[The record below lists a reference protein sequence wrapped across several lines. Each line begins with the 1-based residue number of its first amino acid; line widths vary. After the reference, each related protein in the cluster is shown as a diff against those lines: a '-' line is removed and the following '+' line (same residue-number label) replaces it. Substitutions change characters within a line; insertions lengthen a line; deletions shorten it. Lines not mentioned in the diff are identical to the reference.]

1 MIKAIYWVP
10 VLEAVLLLGLCI
22 YLVRIYGD
30 MKRTGWF
37 TLILVVLG
45 WYMAFSMI
53 FAIPLDIYI
62 VSTHYSFGCYPC
74 EITFNVVLIRIKA
87 AKIKVFV
94 VTSSCVHLM
103 TQVTRKRQ
111 QILIFFFLQI

>member
-10 VLEAVLLLGLCI
+10 LLEAVLLLGLCI

-37 TLILVVLG
+37 TLLLVVLG

-62 VSTHYSFGCYPC
+62 VSANSFLFAA
-74 EITFNVVLIRIKA
+74 IHSDTF
-87 AKIKVFV
+87 
-94 VTSSCVHLM
+94 
-103 TQVTRKRQ
+103 TQASIELGMQ
-111 QILIFFFLQI
+111 N